1 MKKAIL
7 GLVAGLII
15 GACATGFAYD
25 WRDTDVAVGRGQ
37 AHVTE
42 WTDPDTHLQYL
53 VATYYDGSYGSTA
66 IAITPRYTPSGNIR
80 YVGNGE

>member
-7 GLVAGLII
+7 GLILGLVV
-15 GACATGFAYD
+15 GMGTTALAYD
-25 WRDTDVAVGRGQ
+25 WDDSGVSVSRGQ